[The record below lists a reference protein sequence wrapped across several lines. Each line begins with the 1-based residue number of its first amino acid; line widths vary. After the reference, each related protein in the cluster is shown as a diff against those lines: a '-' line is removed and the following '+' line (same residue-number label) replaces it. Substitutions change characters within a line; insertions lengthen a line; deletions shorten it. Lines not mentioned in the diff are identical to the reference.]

1 MNLKI
6 KQIKKLI
13 MSWEN
18 AHCHPEKA
26 SVNGQPRV
34 LLSLTVGLVE
44 IVTDIGK
51 VFDICR
57 ILVNRISRNRPS
69 T

>member
-1 MNLKI
+1 MNLEI

-18 AHCHPEKA
+18 AHCHPEKT
-26 SVNGQPRV
+26 SVNGQPRA
-34 LLSLTVGLVE
+34 LLNLTVGLVE

-51 VFDICR
+51 VFDI
-57 ILVNRISRNRPS
+57 
-69 T
+69 

>member
-13 MSWEN
+13 MIWADAN
-18 AHCHPEKA
+18 YHPKKP
-26 SVNGQPRV
+26 SVNGRLRA
-34 LLSLTVGLVE
+34 LLNLTVGPVE

-51 VFDICR
+51 VF
-57 ILVNRISRNRPS
+57 NK
-69 T
+69 

>member
-1 MNLKI
+1 
-6 KQIKKLI
+6 

-18 AHCHPEKA
+18 ARCHLEKP
-26 SVNGQPRV
+26 SVNGQPRA
-34 LLSLTVGLVE
+34 LLNLTVGLVE

-51 VFDICR
+51 VFD
-57 ILVNRISRNRPS
+57 NRFSRNRSIHRESKSNRYSLSSNPIL

>member
-1 MNLKI
+1 
-6 KQIKKLI
+6 

-57 ILVNRISRNRPS
+57 ILVNRI
-69 T
+69 